1 MVSIDRRCLPRIGW
15 ILLWCGAIGT
25 GRAQELEPRAYSPNP
40 AGVNFLVLGYTRST
54 GGVLI
59 DASLP
64 LDNVVADLDSWI
76 AGYGRSFGLFGRS
89 ASVAL
94 SVPYAQA
101 DVSGDVAEMNSATTR
116 SGLADPRLKLGINL
130 LGGEMLS
137 PRDFARRT
145 PRTTLGASLTVVA
158 PLGQYD
164 ASRLIN
170 LGANRWA
177 FKPELGISHP
187 VGHWYLEAYAGVWLF
202 TDNDDYFGG
211 TRLEQEPVA
220 SVQAHVSYTFRPR
233 LWIAA
238 DATYYQGGQ
247 TTLDG
252 IAAANLQEN
261 TRVGLTL
268 SIPVAQRQ
276 SVKLSWSEG
285 ASTRFGEDF
294 TTYGL
299 VWQYMWFD

>member
-1 MVSIDRRCLPRIGW
+1 MLSIDRCCLPWIGW
-15 ILLWCGAIGT
+15 ILLWCGTIGT

-40 AGVNFLVLGYTRST
+40 TGVNFLVLGYTRST

-101 DVSGDVAEMNSATTR
+101 DVSGDVADKNSATTR

-130 LGGEMLS
+130 LGGEALA
-137 PRDFARRT
+137 PRDFARRM
-145 PRTTLGASLTVVA
+145 PRTTLGASLTVAA
-158 PLGQYD
+158 PFGQYD

-187 VGHWYLEAYAGVWLF
+187 AGHWYLEAYAGVWLF

-211 TRLEQEPVA
+211 TRLEQEPVT

-233 LWIAA
+233 LWVAA

-252 IAAANLQEN
+252 TAAANLQEN